1 MIAMLGRTSCS
12 CLALTFLIEGGHAQW
27 KMVFLNTEYCEISA
41 AALFGVHPYGE
52 LQSRILGVDEHHDFC
67 QDFGFKA
74 DSCDGKVVDIS
85 TQRSI

>member
-1 MIAMLGRTSCS
+1 MFMS
-12 CLALTFLIEGGHAQW
+12 ALTFLIEGGHAQW
-27 KMVFLNTEYCEISA
+27 KMVFINTEYCEISA

-74 DSCDGKVVDIS
+74 DSRDGKVVDIS